1 MSDAVVVVA
10 HMKATEGNEDEV
22 RQRLLDLVATT
33 HSEDGCERY
42 ALHADVGDPSA
53 FTFVEKWR
61 DMDALVTH
69 GGQPGMSLF
78 GDLIGDGKLEAA
90 IDMKILTPI
99 EGGDAD
105 KAL

>member
-22 RQRLLDLVATT
+22 RQKLTDLVAAT
-33 HSEDGCERY
+33 HAEDGCERY
-42 ALHADVGDPSA
+42 ALHVDVGDPSA
-53 FTFVEKWR
+53 FTFVERWR

-78 GDLIGDGKLEAA
+78 GDLVGEGKLDAA
-90 IDMKILTPI
+90 IDMKILSPL
-99 EGGDAD
+99 EAGDVT

>member
-10 HMKATEGNEDEV
+10 HMKATEGNEDKVE
-22 RQRLLDLVATT
+22 QALTELVATT
-33 HSEDGCERY
+33 HTEDGCERY
-42 ALHADVGDPSA
+42 ALHKDLGDPSK

-61 DMDALVTH
+61 DMDALVVH

-78 GDLIGDGKLEAA
+78 GDLIGEGALDAD
-90 IDMKILTPI
+90 IQMSMLTPVDA
-99 EGGDAD
+99 GDAD